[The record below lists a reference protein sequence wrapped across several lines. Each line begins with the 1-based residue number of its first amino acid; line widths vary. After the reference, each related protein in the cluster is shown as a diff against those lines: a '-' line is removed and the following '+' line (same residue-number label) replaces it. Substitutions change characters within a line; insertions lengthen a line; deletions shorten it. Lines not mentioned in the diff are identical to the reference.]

1 VNLLGKKLIILG
13 GVTLILATRPMGC
26 FAGGNGPAA
35 WWRFDEGKKDA
46 VIDSVSGTRD
56 EIDGNFRYVRGVRGK
71 AIKLDGFTSRVVR
84 KASEAPR
91 LGDSFSVEA
100 WVALG
105 AYPWNWCPIVSQGE
119 YGERGYYFGIDSQ
132 GRFGL
137 GVQVGEEW
145 VECRSEVREELKG
158 KVGAKVDLELGRWYH
173 VAAVYESGEGM
184 RIYKDGKEV
193 GRVSAVGKVKF
204 APELDILI
212 GRNRKPMAP
221 THPVRTWATYPS
233 WYSFDGIMDEIK
245 IYDGALSDK
254 EIGKAYK
261 ARRPRHKPEF
271 AARSF
276 PTAPER
282 GRFGAFYTR
291 LKYYDE
297 WDALWRTGDLSD
309 MVVEFDELPIKVM
322 FWRGSRYSPCWVTE
336 NGKWMA
342 DQSRETG
349 ENWDAPRPREEV
361 PTGCCEHMSDAQC
374 RFSHVRLIESSD
386 ARVVIHWRYA
396 LIDVLY
402 RQSGVDPT
410 TGWGYW
416 GDEYYT
422 IYPDGVGTRNLVP
435 GTGGWQETIF
445 FSAPG
450 TRPEDNCELEAITLV
465 NLKGESRSYS
475 WEHGYPEFDLAKA
488 LIQMTNLK
496 AKYRPFMIFRPGS
509 DMEVFNVEVRPEYSR
524 FPWWNHWPV
533 AQVISDGRHAQAA
546 DRMAHSSLAWGGP
559 RDNVAIYGMTN
570 KPAVSLVSLAKSWI
584 YPPELKV
591 RGNSFVS
598 EGYNFRERAYI
609 VNREKGGSN
618 LECKLV
624 ASAES
629 PVVNP
634 AFVIKNWGKGDAVLK
649 IDGKKIKRGK
659 NFRFGHRHR
668 LEGSDLIVWMRKES
682 VKPMEVTI
690 SRSGK

>member
-1 VNLLGKKLIILG
+1 
-13 GVTLILATRPMGC
+13 
-26 FAGGNGPAA
+26 
-35 WWRFDEGKKDA
+35 
-46 VIDSVSGTRD
+46 GTED
-56 EIDGNFRYVRGVRGK
+56 KINGNFKYVRGVRGK
-71 AIKLDGFTSRVVR
+71 AVKFDGFTSMVVR

-91 LGDSFSVEA
+91 LDDSFTIEA

-145 VECRSEVREELKG
+145 VECKSEVREELKD
-158 KVGAKVDLELGRWYH
+158 KVGAKVDLDLGRWYH
-173 VAAVYESGEGM
+173 VAAVYESGEGV
-184 RIYKDGKEV
+184 RIYRDGKEV
-193 GRVSAVGKVKF
+193 GRVSAAGKVKF

-212 GRNRKPMAP
+212 GRNRAPTAP

-233 WYSFDGIMDEIK
+233 WYSFDGIMDEVK
-245 IYDGALSDK
+245 IYGRALSGE
-254 EIGKAYK
+254 EIGRAYK
-261 ARRPRHKPEF
+261 AKRPRHKPEF
-271 AARSF
+271 AARAF
-276 PTAPER
+276 PTAPKR

-297 WDALWRTGDLSD
+297 WDALWRVGDEPD
-309 MVVEFDELPIKVM
+309 MVVEFDELPVKVM

-336 NGKWMA
+336 NNKWMA

-435 GTGGWQETIF
+435 GEGGWQETIF

-465 NLKGESRSYS
+465 K
-475 WEHGYPEFDLAKA
+475 KA
-488 LIQMTNLK
+488 
-496 AKYRPFMIFRPGS
+496 R
-509 DMEVFNVEVRPEYSR
+509 
-524 FPWWNHWPV
+524 
-533 AQVISDGRHAQAA
+533 AA
-546 DRMAHSSLAWGGP
+546 
-559 RDNVAIYGMTN
+559 VT
-570 KPAVSLVSLAKSWI
+570 
-584 YPPELKV
+584 
-591 RGNSFVS
+591 RGNTVILNSTLRKRL
-598 EGYNFRERAYI
+598 FR
-609 VNREKGGSN
+609 
-618 LECKLV
+618 
-624 ASAES
+624 
-629 PVVNP
+629 
-634 AFVIKNWGKGDAVLK
+634 
-649 IDGKKIKRGK
+649 
-659 NFRFGHRHR
+659 
-668 LEGSDLIVWMRKES
+668 
-682 VKPMEVTI
+682 
-690 SRSGK
+690 

>member
-1 VNLLGKKLIILG
+1 MLGKKLIIFG

-26 FAGGNGPAA
+26 LAGGKEPAA
-35 WWRFDEGKKDA
+35 WWGFDEGKKDA
-46 VIDSVSGTRD
+46 VLDGASGRRAKI
-56 EIDGNFRYVRGVRGK
+56 EGNFKYVRGVRGK
-71 AIKLDGFTSRVVR
+71 AIKFDGFTSRIVR
-84 KASEAPR
+84 KASEGPE
-91 LGDSFSVEA
+91 LDDSFTIEA
-100 WVALG
+100 WLALG
-105 AYPWNWCPIVSQGE
+105 AYPWNWSPIVSQAE
-119 YGERGYYFGIDSQ
+119 HDEKGYYFGIDSQ

-137 GVQVGEEW
+137 GVKVGEEW
-145 VECRSEVREELKG
+145 VECKSEIREELKG
-158 KVGAKVDLELGRWYH
+158 KVGEKVDLDLRRWYH
-173 VAAVYESGEGM
+173 VAGVYESGEGM

-193 GRVSAVGKVKF
+193 GRVSAAAKVRF
-204 APELDILI
+204 ARELDILI
-212 GRNRKPMAP
+212 GRNRRPMAP

-233 WYSFDGIMDEIK
+233 WYSFDGIMDEVK
-245 IYDGALSDK
+245 IYGRALSGE
-254 EIGKAYK
+254 EITKAYK
-261 ARRPRHKPEF
+261 SVRPRHKPEF
-271 AARSF
+271 ASRAF

-297 WDALWRTGDLSD
+297 WDALWRVGDEPD
-309 MVVEFDELPIKVM
+309 MVVEFDELPINVM

-349 ENWDAPRPREEV
+349 ENWDVPRPREEV

-475 WEHGYPEFDLAKA
+475 WEHGYPEFDLEKA

-509 DMEVFNVEVRPEYSR
+509 DMEVFNVEVRPEYSH

-559 RDNVAIYGMTN
+559 RDNVAIYGMTD

-584 YPPELKV
+584 YPAELKV
-591 RGNSFVS
+591 RGSNFVS
-598 EGYNFRERAYI
+598 EGYNYRERAYI
-609 VNREKGGSN
+609 VNRKKGGSN
-618 LECKLV
+618 LECELV

-629 PVVNP
+629 PLVNP
-634 AFVIKNWGKGDAVLK
+634 AFVIKNWGKADAILK
-649 IDGKKIKRGK
+649 VDGNKIKRGRK
-659 NFRFGHRHR
+659 FRLGHRHG
-668 LEGSDLIVWMRKES
+668 LEGSDLIVWVRYES
-682 VKPMEVTI
+682 GSDTEFAFEAK
-690 SRSGK
+690 R

>member
-1 VNLLGKKLIILG
+1 VNLLGKKIIIFG
-13 GVTLILATRPMGC
+13 GVTLILAMCSVRC
-26 FAGGNGPAA
+26 FGGEKGPAA
-35 WWRFDEGKKDA
+35 WWGFDEGKKDA
-46 VIDSVSGTRD
+46 VIDSVSGTQDR
-56 EIDGNFRYVRGVRGK
+56 IDGNFKYVRGVRGK
-71 AIKLDGFTSRVVR
+71 AVKFDGFTSRIVR

-91 LGDSFSVEA
+91 LDDSFTIEA

-105 AYPWNWCPIVSQGE
+105 AYPWNWCPIVSE
-119 YGERGYYFGIDSQ
+119 AEHGERGYYFGIDSQ
-132 GRFGL
+132 GRFGM
-137 GVQVGEEW
+137 GVRVGEEW
-145 VECRSEVREELKG
+145 VECKSEVREELKG
-158 KVGAKVDLELGRWYH
+158 KVGAKVDLELRRWYH
-173 VAAVYESGEGM
+173 VAGVYESGEGI

-193 GRVSAVGKVKF
+193 GRASAAGKVQF
-204 APELDILI
+204 ARELDILI

-221 THPVRTWATYPS
+221 THAVRTWATYPS
-233 WYSFDGIMDEIK
+233 WYSFDGIMDEVK
-245 IYDGALSDK
+245 IYGRALSDE
-254 EIGKAYK
+254 EIGKAFK
-261 ARRPRHKPEF
+261 SVRPRHKPEF
-271 AARSF
+271 AARAF
-276 PTAPER
+276 PTAPDR

-297 WDALWRTGDLSD
+297 WDALWRVGDEPD
-309 MVVEFDELPIKVM
+309 VVVEFDEMPIKVM

-402 RQSGVDPT
+402 RQSGVNPT

-422 IYPDGVGTRNLVP
+422 IYPDGVGTRSLVP
-435 GTGGWQETIF
+435 GEGGWQETIF

-509 DMEVFNVEVRPEYSR
+509 DMEVFNVEVRPEYSH

-559 RDNVAIYGMTN
+559 RDNVAIYGMTD

-584 YPPELKV
+584 YPAELKV
-591 RGNSFVS
+591 RGSSFVS
-598 EGYNFRERAYI
+598 EGYNYRERAYV
-609 VNREKGGSN
+609 VNCKKGGSN
-618 LECKLV
+618 FECKLA

-634 AFVIKNWGKGDAVLK
+634 AFVIKNWGKADAVLK
-649 IDGKKIKRGK
+649 IDGKRIKRGK

-668 LEGSDLIVWMRKES
+668 LEGSDLIVWARYES
-682 VKPMEVTI
+682 ESDTEFVFEAK
-690 SRSGK
+690 R